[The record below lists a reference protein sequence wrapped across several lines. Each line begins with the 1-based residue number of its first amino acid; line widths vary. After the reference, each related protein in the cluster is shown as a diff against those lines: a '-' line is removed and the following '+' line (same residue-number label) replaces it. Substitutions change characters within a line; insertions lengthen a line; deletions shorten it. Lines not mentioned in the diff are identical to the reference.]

1 MITYLLRFMA
11 GLVTFHAAEPTRIG
25 NRWHFADGRTL
36 PVISG
41 GDGPLS
47 TLQEQAARLTELRG
61 EILTLADTEGDLPE
75 ADAARY
81 ANLTTEFEEL
91 RAAHDADFV
100 RAAEY
105 AQSLDAVR
113 NFNAGQYE
121 SGDSLRDRGVPAFID
136 RTESPYSEDYAKR
149 HGVRDAALK
158 AIEVSDEMDER
169 GKGAAEAKVRKAA
182 TRDMRGADLYILT
195 HSSPEYA
202 SGVFK
207 AMLGR
212 FAEMTAEENAALIRA
227 KDCERGMSLTDS
239 AGGYLIP
246 TFLDPSVI
254 WTTDGATNP
263 FRQISTVKTIT
274 GDNWNGVTSGGITM
288 SWDTELAVV
297 SDDTPTFG
305 APSIT
310 PYKLQGFVPISFE
323 GYEDIQG
330 AGAEIAAEFAQ
341 ARDEKEA
348 AAFAT
353 GSGSSQP
360 YGIVTALTGV
370 AGSWTSCATNSTL
383 AAADLFKAQEHTGP
397 RYRSRASW
405 VMNLAIQNKV
415 RALGSSDNFYAQTVQ
430 LGQGVGSALLGRPVY
445 ESSAMD
451 SAVNT
456 TTNNIAV
463 HGDFSQ
469 YYIVDRLGT
478 MIEFI
483 PNLFDPTTGRPTGQR
498 GWLTHS
504 RVGAD
509 SVNDAAFTM
518 LVNTN
523 TAFV

>member
-1 MITYLLRFMA
+1 M
-11 GLVTFHAAEPTRIG
+11 
-25 NRWHFADGRTL
+25 N
-36 PVISG
+36 
-41 GDGPLS
+41 LS
-47 TLQEQAARLTELRG
+47 EQAARLTELRDSL
-61 EILTLADTEGDLPE
+61 ISLADAETLTPE
-75 ADAARY
+75 DEARY
-81 ANLTTEFEEL
+81 ATELAEFDTL
-91 RAAHDADFV
+91 KAQHDDDWT

-105 AQSLDAVR
+105 AVHDQAVR
-113 NFNAGQYE
+113 SFQAGAFE
-121 SGDSLRDRGVPAFID
+121 SGDGIRDRGAPGFID

-158 AIEVSDEMDER
+158 AVEMCDEMDER
-169 GKGAAEAKVRKAA
+169 GKGAAEARIRKST

-227 KDCERGMSLTDS
+227 KECERGMSLTDS

-263 FRQISTVKTIT
+263 FRQISTTKTIT

-297 SDDTPTFG
+297 SDDAPTFG
-305 APSIT
+305 APSIA

-341 ARDEKEA
+341 ARDEAEA
-348 AAFAT
+348 TVFAT
-353 GSGSSQP
+353 GSGSGRP
-360 YGIVTALTGV
+360 TGIVTALTGV

-405 VMNLAIQNKV
+405 VMNIAIQNKV

-469 YYIVDRLGT
+469 YYIIDRLGT
-478 MIEFI
+478 QIEFI
-483 PNLFDPTTGRPTGQR
+483 PNLFDPTSGRPTGQR